1 MKISQIL
8 SSVLL
13 VLLASTSA
21 YAADVVSDKESK
33 AKADATEEQIKKAKI
48 VNIQLDE
55 LTKQGAKY
63 AYLQLAQKNRMSPFA
78 VGVQENGAVV
88 MLEVPKTE
96 TQATLADKVL
106 TLRQMLKLAADGG
119 KFVGGALFVQ
129 AKVPHQGIQ
138 VDGVAIELEHITGLS
153 IIRFSPYSVDFKS
166 QKIKFNEPVEQN
178 KPVVF
183 FKDAKKKFNK
193 A

>member
-1 MKISQIL
+1 MNISQIL

-21 YAADVVSDKESK
+21 NAAETIPAKESK
-33 AKADATEEQIKKAKI
+33 ATAAANEEQVREGKI
-48 VNIQLDE
+48 INLQLDE
-55 LTKQGAKY
+55 LTKQGGKY
-63 AYLQLAQKNRMSPFA
+63 AYLQLSQKNRMSPFA
-78 VGVQENGAVV
+78 VGVEANGAVII
-88 MLEVPKTE
+88 LEVPKRE
-96 TQATLADKVL
+96 TKATLTDKVL
-106 TLRQMLKLAADGG
+106 KLREMLKLAADGG
-119 KFVGGALFVQ
+119 KFVAGALFVQ

-138 VDGVAIELEHITGLS
+138 VDGVAIELEHIKGLS
-153 IIRFSPYSVDFKS
+153 IVRFSPYDLDFKS
-166 QKIKFNEPVEQN
+166 QKIKFRTPVEKI